1 LQHKIKQEAEQ
12 FRQWKA
18 SQEKELL
25 QVIHYPKEE
34 EEKKQTTM
42 LGYAL
47 LQNHFFN
54 PSL

>member
-1 LQHKIKQEAEQ
+1 MEGQSREGIAAGDSLSKRRK
-12 FRQWKA
+12 K
-18 SQEKELL
+18 KE
-25 QVIHYPKEE
+25 
-34 EEKKQTTM
+34 TTM

>member
-34 EEKKQTTM
+34 EKKRNENVGLCFVATS
-42 LGYAL
+42 
-47 LQNHFFN
+47 FF
-54 PSL
+54 